1 VPQGSVLGPLLFLLY
16 INDLPKIIN
25 KTSTPIIFAD
35 NTSILF
41 AQPKLIDLSKNIQ
54 VIFTTLNKWL
64 RANQLSLNFNKT
76 NYVHFTTKRNMT
88 INLEIGFNKKFINNS
103 SCTKFLGVTID
114 NTLSWKNHI
123 DLLVKK
129 LCTACYILRNAK
141 TYMSASSLKMIY
153 YAFFHSAMSYGI
165 MFWGNS
171 SHSSMIFRLQKKAI
185 RIMEGCGN
193 RVSCRNLFKKLEI
206 LTLMSQYILSL
217 LMFVVQNKKYFL
229 TNNESHNIDTRQ
241 RNDLHLPQANL
252 TIYQRGAQY
261 LGIKIF
267 NNLPLEIK
275 IVADNQK
282 KFKRELKKFLCN
294 HTFYTMEEY
303 LTHS

>member
-1 VPQGSVLGPLLFLLY
+1 
-16 INDLPKIIN
+16 
-25 KTSTPIIFAD
+25 
-35 NTSILF
+35 
-41 AQPKLIDLSKNIQ
+41 
-54 VIFTTLNKWL
+54 
-64 RANQLSLNFNKT
+64 
-76 NYVHFTTKRNMT
+76 
-88 INLEIGFNKKFINNS
+88 
-103 SCTKFLGVTID
+103 
-114 NTLSWKNHI
+114 
-123 DLLVKK
+123 
-129 LCTACYILRNAK
+129 
-141 TYMSASSLKMIY
+141 
-153 YAFFHSAMSYGI
+153 

-229 TNNESHNIDTRQ
+229 TNNESHNIVTRQ

-252 TIYQRGAQY
+252 TIYKRGAQY
-261 LGIKIF
+261 LRIKIF

-275 IVADNQK
+275 ILADKQK
-282 KFKRELKKFLCN
+282 KFKHKLKKCLCN